1 MIMKFTTFATRL
13 INAALLGVL
22 TIPLSALS
30 QATASALVMET
41 TGSVVFDHSKT
52 FVPPEQLPLVESTT
66 NERAD
71 VQQDKLRADGVTRD
85 GRSFTY
91 KEATKEEAA
100 MLRKGIEQW
109 EGAFMGVQSGS
120 ASKTSSNTSLEDS
133 ATAPRNAGGQG
144 ARIESVIGTDTRTR
158 INPTT
163 GYPFRTIGKI
173 ELGCTGTLIG
183 PRHVLTAG
191 HCVYN
196 TGNNQWYSALNFTPA
211 LNGSVKPYGGP
222 IKWSRAISVKGWTRD
237 HNRNYDYA
245 MIILSKPI
253 GNTVGWM
260 GYGWKN
266 PMPLYNVNINGYPG
280 DKPDGTMWHSF
291 CGLNPIQVFHPQ
303 RLFYDC
309 DTFGGNSGSA
319 IYVYFSSTNQRIV
332 YGIHTNGNDVFSSLN
347 SGTRINEEV
356 FNKLKGWK
364 AENP

>member
-1 MIMKFTTFATRL
+1 MKFSTFTMRL
-13 INAALLGVL
+13 VNAALLGVL
-22 TIPLSALS
+22 TIPLSVLA
-30 QATASALVMET
+30 QAPASELVMDT
-41 TGSVVFDHSKT
+41 SGPVVFDDSKT

-71 VQQDKLRADGVTRD
+71 AQQDKLSTEGVTRD

-91 KEATKEEAA
+91 TEASKEERA
-100 MLRKGIEQW
+100 MLLKGIEQW
-109 EGAFMGVQSGS
+109 EGAFTGVESGS
-120 ASKTSSNTSLEDS
+120 ASKNSSTKVFEGS
-133 ATAPRNAGGQG
+133 ATSPRRAGT
-144 ARIESVIGTDTRTR
+144 ESVIGADTRVR

-163 GYPFRTIGKI
+163 GYPFRTIGRI

-196 TGNNQWYSALNFTPA
+196 TKNNQWYSALRFTPA
-211 LNGSVKPYGGP
+211 LNGSQKPYGGP
-222 IKWSRAISVKGWTRD
+222 INWSRAISVTGWTRNHD
-237 HNRNYDYA
+237 RNYDYA
-245 MIILSKPI
+245 MIILSQPI

-291 CGLNPIQVFHPQ
+291 CGLNAVQAFYPR
-303 RLFYDC
+303 RLFYAC

-319 IYVYFSSTNQRIV
+319 IYVYFSSTNQRII

-364 AENP
+364 AANP

>member
-1 MIMKFTTFATRL
+1 MKFVTFTTRL
-13 INAALLGVL
+13 LNAALLSVL
-22 TIPLSALS
+22 TIPLSALA
-30 QATASALVMET
+30 QAPARELVMET
-41 TGSVVFDHSKT
+41 TGLVVFDHSKT
-52 FVPPEQLPLVESTT
+52 FVPPEQLPLVESTA

-71 VQQDKLRADGVTRD
+71 AQQDKLTAEGVTRN

-91 KEATKEEAA
+91 KEASKEERAI
-100 MLRKGIEQW
+100 LLKGIEQW
-109 EGAFMGVQSGS
+109 EGAFVGVQSGS
-120 ASKTSSNTSLEDS
+120 ASASLSNTSVEDS
-133 ATAPRNAGGQG
+133 ATSARNAGGPG
-144 ARIESVIGTDTRTR
+144 AHTESVIGTDTRVR

-163 GYPFRTIGKI
+163 GYPFRTIGQI
-173 ELGCTGTLIG
+173 DLGCTGTLIG

-196 TGNNQWYSALNFTPA
+196 TVNDQWYSALRFTPA

-222 IKWSRAISVKGWTRD
+222 INWSRAISVRGWTRD
-237 HNRNYDYA
+237 HDRNYDYA
-245 MIILSKPI
+245 MIILTQPI

-280 DKPDGTMWHSF
+280 DKPAGTMWHSF
-291 CGLNPIQVFHPQ
+291 CGLDAVQASYPR

-309 DTFGGNSGSA
+309 DTYPGNSGSA
-319 IYVYFSSTNQRIV
+319 IYVYFSSTTQRII

-364 AENP
+364 VANP

>member
-1 MIMKFTTFATRL
+1 MKFTTFRTQL
-13 INAALLGVL
+13 VNAALVGVL
-22 TIPLSALS
+22 TIPLSALA
-30 QATASALVMET
+30 QAPASKLVMET
-41 TGSVVFDHSKT
+41 TGPVVFDHSKT

-71 VQQDKLRADGVTRD
+71 VQQDKLTAEGVTRN
-85 GRSFTY
+85 GRSFIY
-91 KEATKEEAA
+91 KEASKEEAA
-100 MLRKGIEQW
+100 MLLKGIEQW

-120 ASKTSSNTSLEDS
+120 ASKKSSNASLEDS
-133 ATAPRNAGGQG
+133 ATAARNAGGQG
-144 ARIESVIGTDTRTR
+144 ARTETVLGTDTRVR

-163 GYPFRTIGKI
+163 GYPFRTIGRTG
-173 ELGCTGTLIG
+173 LGCTGTLIG

-196 TGNNQWYSALNFTPA
+196 TRTDQWYSALGFTPA
-211 LNGSVKPYGGP
+211 LNGTVKPYGGS
-222 IKWSRAISVKGWTRD
+222 INWSRAISVQGWTRD
-237 HNRNYDYA
+237 HDRNYDYA
-245 MIILSKPI
+245 MIILSQPI

-260 GYGWKN
+260 GYGWKS
-266 PMPLYNVNINGYPG
+266 PMPLYNVNINGYPS
-280 DKPDGTMWHSF
+280 DKAFGTMWHSF
-291 CGLNPIQVFHPQ
+291 CGLNAVQAFYPR

-309 DTFGGNSGSA
+309 DTYPGNSGSA

-364 AENP
+364 AANP